1 MLTLSLL
8 NPLKED
14 YHVMNHHIKERNITE
29 YMRIYIEENRIERS
43 IRTYLQKIMKK
54 CRHTPTDRQVPLSE
68 RRENG
73 TTARSKKIKL
83 DNA

>member
-1 MLTLSLL
+1 
-8 NPLKED
+8 
-14 YHVMNHHIKERNITE
+14 MNHHIKERNITE

-43 IRTYLQKIMKK
+43 IRTYLQKIIKK
-54 CRHTPTDRQVPLSE
+54 RRHTPIDRKVHLSE

-73 TTARSKKIKL
+73 TTARSKQIKL

>member
-1 MLTLSLL
+1 M
-8 NPLKED
+8 NPHTKET
-14 YHVMNHHIKERNITE
+14 NITE
-29 YMRIYIEENRIERS
+29 YMRIYIEGNRIERS
-43 IRTYLQKIMKK
+43 IRIYLQKIMKK

>member
-1 MLTLSLL
+1 MM
-8 NPLKED
+8 NP
-14 YHVMNHHIKERNITE
+14 HTKERSITE
-29 YMRIYIEENRIERS
+29 CMRIHFEENRIERS
-43 IRTYLQKIMKK
+43 IRIYLQKIMKK